1 LTSRFIGSRSKLF
14 ANKLVLELG
23 CGLGLCGIVAGILT
37 SDSIVLVSV
46 ILLNCTVLLL
56 TFRLLFMTILS
67 AHAVGSEGFVL
78 LTDRDSEVL
87 DIAAKNVLRNEVNQ
101 RTSTTQLAWDDNVT
115 AERILEEYSAKNNR
129 NRKGFD
135 VIIGSDCL
143 YSGMTAVRQL
153 FSTVAHMLYD
163 DSDDCLQ
170 VDEKEEGREVEEE
183 RKANR
188 NESEDENDCDDIDSL
203 PTSTNGGGW
212 KYLRQHTQSH
222 NTDINVPPTPT
233 PTLTSS
239 TTTPTPTSSTS
250 VFTPSTI
257 TTAPLLAPHPV
268 PIPVRSVFVLGY
280 ERRLGGAEVDMSAMF
295 DYAAELGLE
304 WCIAEDSVIDIF
316 GNETSERTLFW
327 EQCVLLFTRRKKI
340 KTP

>member
-1 LTSRFIGSRSKLF
+1 
-14 ANKLVLELG
+14 
-23 CGLGLCGIVAGILT
+23 
-37 SDSIVLVSV
+37 
-46 ILLNCTVLLL
+46 
-56 TFRLLFMTILS
+56 MTTLS

-78 LTDRDSEVL
+78 LTDRDNEVL
-87 DIAAKNVLRNEVNQ
+87 DIAAKNVLLNEVNQ
-101 RTSTTQLAWDDNVT
+101 RTSTTQLSWDEDVT

-129 NRKGFD
+129 NRRGFD

-163 DSDDCLQ
+163 DSNDCFELEE
-170 VDEKEEGREVEEE
+170 EKEEKEEEKQVEEE
-183 RKANR
+183 RKVDG
-188 NESEDENDCDDIDSL
+188 NESEDESNCDDIDSQ

-222 NTDINVPPTPT
+222 TIDIDIDINIPPTLSSSTPTPT
-233 PTLTSS
+233 PT
-239 TTTPTPTSSTS
+239 STS
-250 VFTPSTI
+250 IPSS
-257 TTAPLLAPHPV
+257 ASPLPPI
-268 PIPVRSVFVLGY
+268 IPVRSVFVLGY

-327 EQCVLLFTRRKKI
+327 EQCVLLFTRRKKM

>member
-1 LTSRFIGSRSKLF
+1 M
-14 ANKLVLELG
+14 LG
-23 CGLGLCGIVAGILT
+23 
-37 SDSIVLVSV
+37 
-46 ILLNCTVLLL
+46 
-56 TFRLLFMTILS
+56 
-67 AHAVGSEGFVL
+67 
-78 LTDRDSEVL
+78 
-87 DIAAKNVLRNEVNQ
+87 IAAKNILRNEVNQ
-101 RTSTTQLAWDDNVT
+101 RTSTTQLAWDDDVT
-115 AERILEEYSAKNNR
+115 AERILEQYSAKNNR

-170 VDEKEEGREVEEE
+170 FEEKEEEREVEVE
-183 RKANR
+183 RKVGR
-188 NESEDENDCDDIDSL
+188 NESEDESNCDDIDSM

-212 KYLRQHTQSH
+212 KDLRQHTQSH
-222 NTDINVPPTPT
+222 NADIDFDAPPTLT
-233 PTLTSS
+233 HTLTLTSS
-239 TTTPTPTSSTS
+239 TTTTPTPTSSTSTS

-257 TTAPLLAPHPV
+257 TTAPLLAPVPV
-268 PIPVRSVFVLGY
+268 PVITSSTTTPTSSSTTPSPVLAPLPHPIPTPVRSVFVLGY